1 MEEVR
6 FGTELQNA
14 YRELAHRYG
23 PYLTTAAT
31 LTLKKCASIRVRRF
45 ENDSSEIFEF
55 RQYLTDQ
62 TIRSTA
68 HRFEAR
74 LTHYLYG
81 NQSKHANKKHW
92 AKPLLLVA
100 VEGRNTHKRP
110 HFHVAV
116 GNVPV
121 DKQASIDT
129 LIAKAWHDC
138 DFAYDEV
145 RVEPLTN
152 SFGWL
157 NYMTKEVGYT
167 DNDAFAVE
175 HICIP
180 EIIQQSICTEGR
192 LLRG

>member
-1 MEEVR
+1 MEVAR
-6 FGTELQNA
+6 FDTKLQA
-14 YRELAHRYG
+14 AFREMASRYA

-31 LTLKKCASIRVRRF
+31 LTLKKYARIRVRRF
-45 ENDSSEIFEF
+45 DNQSTEIYEF
-55 RQYLTDQ
+55 GQHLTDQ

-68 HRFEAR
+68 NRFEAR

-81 NQSKHANKKHW
+81 NQSKHKNKEHW

-100 VEGRNTHKRP
+100 IEGRNTHKRP
-110 HFHVAV
+110 HFHIAV
-116 GNVPV
+116 GNIPT
-121 DKQASIDT
+121 DKQADIGV
-129 LIAKAWHDC
+129 LIEKAWHDC
-138 DFAYDEV
+138 DFAHNEV

-152 SFGWL
+152 CYGWL
-157 NYMTKEVGYT
+157 DYMTKEVGYT

-192 LLRG
+192 LLRD